1 MEDVTQKR
9 GRKSVNDLRKSK
21 ISGDA
26 ADGYR
31 KAAVDGGALRGIICM
46 INVKTGKRIVIEN
59 KRKAIFSLVML
70 AVPIAHFLVFYLYIN
85 LSSFS
90 LAFKKYEIRED
101 VGLVSSFAKLDN
113 FKDACRILFGASG
126 WSKIKN
132 SLIFESVNLFLV
144 TPLTLIFAFYIY
156 KRAFMGKF
164 FKVMLFMPYIL
175 SEIIVATIYKYM
187 TNNVI
192 PYIFEQWFGMK
203 IPQLLADSK
212 TQMVT
217 AIVFNMIMWLG
228 INSLIYSSAM
238 EEVNVSMS
246 EAAQLDG
253 ANVAQEFVYV
263 TIPTIFPTIV
273 TLFIVA
279 LAAVFTDQFR
289 MLSLF
294 YYLPGELDN
303 MGFYLFMQASRT
315 DVIPTATADLTYG
328 GLSAMGLLL
337 SFVVIPVTLVTRHL
351 LNKYGPRA
359 D

>member
-1 MEDVTQKR
+1 MV
-9 GRKSVNDLRKSK
+9 
-21 ISGDA
+21 SG
-26 ADGYR
+26 
-31 KAAVDGGALRGIICM
+31 
-46 INVKTGKRIVIEN
+46 KTGKRIIIEN
-59 KRKAIFSLVML
+59 KRKALFSLIML
-70 AVPIAHFLVFYLYIN
+70 AIPILHFLVFYLYIN

-90 LAFKKYEIRED
+90 LAFKKYEIVEGT
-101 VGLVSSFAKLDN
+101 GLVSSFAKFDN
-113 FKDACRILFGASG
+113 FKDAFNLLFSASG
-126 WSKIKN
+126 WGKIKN

-156 KRAFMGKF
+156 KKAIMGKF

-175 SEIIVATIYKYM
+175 SEIIVATLYKYM

-192 PYIFEQWFGMK
+192 PYIMQSWFGVE
-203 IPQLLADSK
+203 IPQLLADAK
-212 TQMVT
+212 TQMAT
-217 AIVFNMIMWLG
+217 AIVFNIIMWFG

-238 EEVNVSMS
+238 EDVNISMS

-253 ANVAQEFVYV
+253 ANVAQEFIYV
-263 TIPTIFPTIV
+263 TVPTIFPTIV

-294 YYLPGELDN
+294 YYLPGGLDN
-303 MGFYLFMQASRT
+303 MGFYLYMQASRA
-315 DVIPTATADLTYG
+315 DVIPNGAADLTYG
-328 GLSAMGLLL
+328 ALSAMGLLL
-337 SFVVIPVTLVTRHL
+337 SFIVIPVTLVTRHL